1 MRPQTMR
8 SLRQLH
14 HYVGVFLAPAILFF
28 AFSGAVQTFRLG
40 EDKGWGGPPPAAL
53 VWMTSVHKDQTLPR
67 AEPPEPAPPPP
78 KADAAKPDSP
88 EAARPAADNDHDHD
102 GDHDHD
108 HQAPRGPSPL
118 PLKIFVVLLSLGL
131 ITSTLLGITIA
142 LNNRA
147 MRRTSIVMLI
157 AGTVL
162 PLLLLLV

>member
-1 MRPQTMR
+1 MR

-53 VWMTSVHKDQTLPR
+53 VWMTSVHKDQSLPH
-67 AEPPEPAPPPP
+67 AKPEKPAP
-78 KADAAKPDSP
+78 KP
-88 EAARPAADNDHDHD
+88 EAVKAVAHDDDHD
-102 GDHDHD
+102 GDHH
-108 HQAPRGPSPL
+108 HEAARGPSPL
-118 PLKIFVVLLSLGL
+118 PLKIFVVILALGL

-147 MRRTSIVMLI
+147 MRRTSIVLLI
-157 AGTVL
+157 AGTLL
-162 PLLLLLV
+162 PLALLLV

>member
-1 MRPQTMR
+1 MRSQTMR

-40 EDKGWGGPPPAAL
+40 EDKGWGGPPPAPL
-53 VWMTSVHKDQTLPR
+53 VWMTSVHKDQTLPH
-67 AEPPEPAPPPP
+67 
-78 KADAAKPDSP
+78 AKPEKP
-88 EAARPAADNDHDHD
+88 AARPEAVKAAAHDDDHD
-102 GDHDHD
+102 GDHD

-142 LNNRA
+142 LTNRA
-147 MRRTSIVMLI
+147 MRRTSIAMLI

-162 PLLLLLV
+162 PLVLLLV

>member
-40 EDKGWGGPPPAAL
+40 EDKGWGGPPPSVL

-67 AEPPEPAPPPP
+67 AEPAKPAPPP
-78 KADAAKPDSP
+78 KVDAAKPDS
-88 EAARPAADNDHDHD
+88 D

-108 HQAPRGPSPL
+108 HQVPRGPSPL

>member
-40 EDKGWGGPPPAAL
+40 EDKGWGGPPPSVL

-67 AEPPEPAPPPP
+67 PKPAKPAPPPKAEAAKP
-78 KADAAKPDSP
+78 DSADAAKPGAPD
-88 EAARPAADNDHDHD
+88 ADGDH
-102 GDHDHD
+102 DHDHD

-118 PLKIFVVLLSLGL
+118 PLKIFVVLLALGL

-147 MRRTSIVMLI
+147 MRRASIVMLI

>member
-1 MRPQTMR
+1 MR

-40 EDKGWGGPPPAAL
+40 EASGWGGPPPGAL
-53 VWMTSVHKDQTLPR
+53 VWMTSVHKDQSLPR
-67 AEPPEPAPPPP
+67 AKPEKPAP
-78 KADAAKPDSP
+78 KADAARATQP
-88 EAARPAADNDHDHD
+88 EAAKGAPQGHDDHAD
-102 GDHDHD
+102 D
-108 HQAPRGPSPL
+108 HQHKGGRGPSPL
-118 PLKIFVVLLSLGL
+118 PLKIFVIVLALGL

-147 MRRTSIVMLI
+147 MRRTSIIMLI
-157 AGTVL
+157 AGTAL

>member
-8 SLRQLH
+8 SLRQFH

-28 AFSGAVQTFRLG
+28 AVSGAVQTFRLG

-67 AEPPEPAPPPP
+67 AEPAKPAPLP
-78 KADAAKPDSP
+78 KAEAAKPAPD
-88 EAARPAADNDHDHD
+88 DDH
-102 GDHDHD
+102 DHDHD

>member
-8 SLRQLH
+8 QLRQLH

-28 AFSGAVQTFRLG
+28 ALSGAVQTFRLG
-40 EDKGWGGPPPAAL
+40 EAGGWGGPPPSAL
-53 VWMTSVHKDQTLPR
+53 VWMTSVHKDQTLPH
-67 AEPPEPAPPPP
+67 AKPEKAAPKP
-78 KADAAKPDSP
+78 DAAKP
-88 EAARPAADNDHDHD
+88 AAHADDHD
-102 GDHDHD
+102 GDHADDHD
-108 HQAPRGPSPL
+108 GDHHHEAARGPSPL
-118 PLKIFVVLLSLGL
+118 PLKIFVVILALGL

-142 LNNRA
+142 LTNRA

>member
-1 MRPQTMR
+1 MRPQTLR

-14 HYVGVFLAPAILFF
+14 HYVGVFFAPAILFF
-28 AFSGAVQTFRLG
+28 ALSGAVQTFRLG

-53 VWMTSVHKDQTLPR
+53 VWITSVHKDQSLPH
-67 AEPPEPAPPPP
+67 
-78 KADAAKPDSP
+78 AKP
-88 EAARPAADNDHDHD
+88 AKA
-102 GDHDHD
+102 
-108 HQAPRGPSPL
+108 APRPDVAKPVAKAEDDDHHGDDHHHEGGHGPSPL
-118 PLKIFVVLLSLGL
+118 PLKIFVVLLALGL

-142 LNNRA
+142 LTNRA

>member
-1 MRPQTMR
+1 MRQ
-8 SLRQLH
+8 LRQLH

-28 AFSGAVQTFRLG
+28 ALSGAVQTFRLG

-53 VWMTSVHKDQTLPR
+53 VWMTSVHKDQTVPR
-67 AEPPEPAPPPP
+67 AEAEKPAP
-78 KADAAKPDSP
+78 KADAAKPATKP
-88 EAARPAADNDHDHD
+88 EAHD
-102 GDHDHD
+102 DHD

-118 PLKIFVVLLSLGL
+118 PLKIFVVILALGL

-147 MRRTSIVMLI
+147 MRRTSIVMLA
-157 AGTVL
+157 AGTLL

>member
-28 AFSGAVQTFRLG
+28 AVSGAVQTFRLG
-40 EDKGWGGPPPAAL
+40 EDKGWGGPPPGVL

-67 AEPPEPAPPPP
+67 AEPPKPAPPP
-78 KADAAKPDSP
+78 KADAAKPNSP
-88 EAARPAADNDHDHD
+88 VATKPAADDDH
-102 GDHDHD
+102 DHDHD

-162 PLLLLLV
+162 PLLLLLI

>member
-1 MRPQTMR
+1 MR

-53 VWMTSVHKDQTLPR
+53 VWMTSVHKDQSLPR
-67 AEPPEPAPPPP
+67 AEPPKPAPPS
-78 KADAAKPDSP
+78 KADAAKP
-88 EAARPAADNDHDHD
+88 AADHDH
-102 GDHDHD
+102 DHDHD

-157 AGTVL
+157 AGTLL

>member
-28 AFSGAVQTFRLG
+28 AVSGAVQTFRLG

-67 AEPPEPAPPPP
+67 AEPPKPAPPRP
-78 KADAAKPDSP
+78 KADAAKPAVDS
-88 EAARPAADNDHDHD
+88 DHDHD
-102 GDHDHD
+102 GDHDHE

-157 AGTVL
+157 AGTLL
-162 PLLLLLV
+162 PLLLLLI

>member
-40 EDKGWGGPPPAAL
+40 EDKGWGGPPPGVL

-67 AEPPEPAPPPP
+67 AKPAKPAPPPKVEAARP
-78 KADAAKPDSP
+78 AADAAKPDS
-88 EAARPAADNDHDHD
+88 DHDHD
-102 GDHDHD
+102 QDHDHD

-162 PLLLLLV
+162 PLLLLI

>member
-1 MRPQTMR
+1 MR

-28 AFSGAVQTFRLG
+28 ALSGAVQTFRLG
-40 EDKGWGGPPPAAL
+40 EASGWGGPPPSAL
-53 VWMTSVHKDQTLPR
+53 VWMTSVHKDQSLPR
-67 AEPPEPAPPPP
+67 AKPEKPAPKPDSAKP
-78 KADAAKPDSP
+78 AAKPD
-88 EAARPAADNDHDHD
+88 ADHGEDHHHE
-102 GDHDHD
+102 G
-108 HQAPRGPSPL
+108 PRGPSPL
-118 PLKIFVVLLSLGL
+118 PLKIFVIILALGL

-162 PLLLLLV
+162 PLMLLLV

>member
-28 AFSGAVQTFRLG
+28 AVSGAVQTFRLG
-40 EDKGWGGPPPAAL
+40 EDKGWGGPPPAVL

-67 AEPPEPAPPPP
+67 AEPPKPAPLP
-78 KADAAKPDSP
+78 KAEAAKPAPD
-88 EAARPAADNDHDHD
+88 DDH
-102 GDHDHD
+102 DHDHD